1 MDNYPS
7 QGDQNVFDHI
17 FESYFNLRTG
27 IAALAILF
35 PLVLWLGG
43 KLIGIE
49 LRESMSAYY
58 LEIDG
63 KTMRDWF
70 VGILWAIG
78 VFLILYKGWERKQGG
93 GLNENW
99 ALNLAGLCAIGV
111 AMFPTTLAVTPEEK
125 REITLHGTLAF
136 SLFLFMAYVC
146 IFRARDTLGE
156 LNNEKLR
163 KRFKR
168 IYVVLGVAMVFTPF
182 TAWCFA
188 VVLHGLEKHTFYVEW
203 FGVWVFA
210 FYWLVKSSELS
221 ISGLEQEV
229 PDITPAPLPIN
240 TPHHVTVHPGV
251 LNYPTG
257 VTVATGEE
265 YRITA
270 SGEWL
275 DWFIRCGPNG
285 WGDWCPLKKHNRKP
299 GEPFFLLCGNVGKHV
314 DDTLAFCIG
323 EKREWVVP
331 GLVKDGQALEDC
343 QLYLFANDVPIA
355 YGNNRQLAKNPMQVI
370 ITLVKRNEE

>member
-1 MDNYPS
+1 MGNHHS
-7 QGDQNVFDHI
+7 QGKQNIFDHI
-17 FESYFNLRTG
+17 FESYSNLRTG
-27 IAALAILF
+27 IAVLAILF

-49 LRESMSAYY
+49 LRDSMSAYY

-78 VFLILYKGWERKQGG
+78 VFLILYKGWERNKGG

-125 REITLHGTLAF
+125 KEITLHGTFAV

-146 IFRARDTLGE
+146 IFRARDTLDE
-156 LNNEKLR
+156 LNDGKLR

-168 IYVVLGVAMVFTPF
+168 IYRVLGIAMVVTPI

-188 VVLHGLEKHTFYVEW
+188 VVFHGLEKYTFYIEW

-221 ISGLEQEV
+221 ISGLEHKV
-229 PDITPAPLPIN
+229 PDITPAPLPLN
-240 TPHHVTVHPGV
+240 TPHHVTVDPRV

-257 VTVATGEE
+257 VTVAKGEE

-270 SGEWL
+270 SGKWL
-275 DWFIRCGPNG
+275 DWFICCGPNG
-285 WGDWCPLKKHNRKP
+285 WGDWYPLKKYNRKP

-323 EKREWVVP
+323 EKEEWIVP
-331 GLVKDGQALEDC
+331 DLVKDGQALKDC
-343 QLYLFANDVPIA
+343 QLYLFANDMPIA
-355 YGNNRQLAKNPMQVI
+355 YGNNRQLARDPMKVV